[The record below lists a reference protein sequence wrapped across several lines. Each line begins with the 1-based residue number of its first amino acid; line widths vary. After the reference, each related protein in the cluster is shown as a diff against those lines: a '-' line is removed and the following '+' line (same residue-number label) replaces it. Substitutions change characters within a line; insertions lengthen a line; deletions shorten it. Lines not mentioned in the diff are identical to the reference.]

1 MTEQQRRLWLHFLWS
16 FALSDH
22 LGDACEAVRSYA
34 KRAGLPIPGPY
45 AELDT
50 ASKDPD
56 ESWLAWVRSQGVASC
71 INSEEAKAL
80 GVDGGRLESPEAA
93 VPSKPKR
100 AVVAIETLE
109 QVIAEIRALSIIEL
123 GNADLIDRDDVL
135 AKLAALIRQ
144 EAK

>member
-1 MTEQQRRLWLHFLWS
+1 MTEHKDFCLHGSEVREDAGGSTPRRWNWRKDSDGVLWFCRGYH
-16 FALSDH
+16 DKT
-22 LGDACEAVRSYA
+22 LGCEW
-34 KRAGLPIPGPY
+34 
-45 AELDT
+45 ECD
-50 ASKDPD
+50 
-56 ESWLAWVRSQGVASC
+56 
-71 INSEEAKAL
+71 N

-93 VPSKPKR
+93 LPSTPKR

-144 EAK
+144 ETEP